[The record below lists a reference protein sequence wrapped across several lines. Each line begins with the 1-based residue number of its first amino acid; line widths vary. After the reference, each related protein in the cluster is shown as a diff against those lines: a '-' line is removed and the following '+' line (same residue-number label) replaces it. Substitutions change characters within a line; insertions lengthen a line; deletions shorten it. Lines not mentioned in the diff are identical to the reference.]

1 MSDFIASFVPP
12 EPGAGAGTHQSRF
25 ETNPIARDRL
35 PDGELSFS
43 FKDLLDTINPLQQI
57 PVVNWIYRAITGD
70 RIALAPRLIGGAL
83 FGGPVGVLLAG
94 IQAGIEE
101 MTGMDKEGGP
111 MVALVRDIIGPSD
124 HKPADGEPAVA
135 AQDVPKGEVVIE
147 LAPTAAAVQP
157 TPASTEQ
164 RAPETRPAPAAMPRP
179 QPVNL
184 PRGWTPASQS
194 RGSLVSPTSF
204 SAAAPPAGPRPAQP
218 TSTDP
223 GAIAPAA
230 SLRAATPAAD
240 HPNAVPN
247 GTTPDWV
254 PSAMIQAL
262 EKYESARRLKR
273 DEAPAVSTVQ

>member
-1 MSDFIASFVPP
+1 MSDFVASFVPP

-101 MTGMDKEGGP
+101 MTGTDKEGGP
-111 MVALVRDIIGPSD
+111 MVALVRDIIGPAD
-124 HKPADGEPAVA
+124 HKPADGGPAMA
-135 AQDVPKGEVVIE
+135 AKDMPKGEVVIE

-157 TPASTEQ
+157 TPAAAEQ
-164 RAPETRPAPAAMPRP
+164 PAPETRPAPAAMPRP

-204 SAAAPPAGPRPAQP
+204 SAAAPPAEPKPAE
-218 TSTDP
+218 ST
-223 GAIAPAA
+223 GAA
-230 SLRAATPAAD
+230 SQRAATPAAD

-247 GTTPDWV
+247 GTTPDWM
-254 PSAMIQAL
+254 PSAMMQAL